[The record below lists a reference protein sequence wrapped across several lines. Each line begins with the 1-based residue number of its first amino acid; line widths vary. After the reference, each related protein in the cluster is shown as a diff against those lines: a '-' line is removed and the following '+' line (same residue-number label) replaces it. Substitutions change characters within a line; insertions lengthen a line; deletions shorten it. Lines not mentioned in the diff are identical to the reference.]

1 MKKNHIMKVM
11 GDVSP
16 KISANTLY
24 CFPGENICSFSHFI
38 PSITIYHLGG
48 IGRVVLCF

>member
-1 MKKNHIMKVM
+1 MKVM

-24 CFPGENICSFSHFI
+24 CFPGENICSPLPFDSQHHRLPPEWNWKSYFTFLS
-38 PSITIYHLGG
+38 PRL
-48 IGRVVLCF
+48 